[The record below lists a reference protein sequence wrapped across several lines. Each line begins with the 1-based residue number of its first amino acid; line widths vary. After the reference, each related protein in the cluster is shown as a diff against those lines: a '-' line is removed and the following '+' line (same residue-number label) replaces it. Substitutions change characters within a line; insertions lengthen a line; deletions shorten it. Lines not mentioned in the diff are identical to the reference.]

1 MNNIKH
7 ILFPLLLIIL
17 LLCFYL
23 LIPRQIEELLD
34 KALKDFN
41 TSRIILASF
50 CTAVL
55 AFMIP
60 AGINIIS
67 KIQERFPRKE
77 VEDKFKNEI
86 TFKYLPALLIIQI
99 LLLIIFG
106 FVFEA
111 LKVFLLV
118 AILLLPLIIFSLTYE
133 YIKILIKYSNKEN
146 VTELIVEDINTY
158 IKKGELKKGLD
169 LLNFLTNFLVMEI
182 KHNDIDY
189 INNLKKEIKKFV
201 DIFVDKDYEYFKELG
216 KGIKD
221 ITIKAT
227 QTEDNSLILHLLKL
241 IEKPISTSI
250 SKNDEEKLRYL
261 LEINNEIFF
270 DLIEENNKYK
280 YSFSIYWYFSAYLF
294 SFEKKKLNNNFLS
307 MLDKEMFKNIKYLI
321 NNDQIDIF
329 KSIIDSFYS
338 DGSAYKLY
346 NVSFNNDGLDNND
359 KEKLLKNLK
368 NMFFGVALYCLFKD
382 KYDYISL
389 IFKSAHKGSFR
400 FYYIYPGSINE
411 LINFLKFSQ
420 TIYNDKQKFS
430 FIEICE
436 KKGIREGIRDSK
448 NYYEQYYLYLLGYLI
463 YRDNEKGENEFLKD
477 KDNESIFYFDSNIKG
492 FEEKIDEVYDN
503 KNLDIFK
510 KFGFKDIDEEK
521 LEELKKK
528 VKEHFKSLK
537 KEIALFISKADLDKD
552 KIEKFKEKILK
563 DNNLQK
569 FNGNK
574 ESLKNKE
581 PIYSSNLDR
590 KRFMKNIS
598 FDTSFS
604 GDTLMDLTKDNKNGH
619 YLINFIDTKDL
630 SDDELEKH
638 LHSTVNENKKEEEI
652 LKLKKEVIFQVY
664 KT

>member
-60 AGINIIS
+60 AGINIIL

-118 AILLLPLIIFSLTYE
+118 AILLLSLIIFSLTYE

-146 VTELIVEDINTY
+146 VIDFIVEDINTY

-182 KHNDIDY
+182 KHNDINY
-189 INNLKKEIKKFV
+189 INNLKKEIKKFIEIFTSKV
-201 DIFVDKDYEYFKELG
+201 DIFVDKDYEYFKELV

-221 ITIKAT
+221 ITIKAM
-227 QTEDNSLILHLLKL
+227 QTEDNSLILHLCKL
-241 IEKPISTSI
+241 IEKAISTSI

-270 DLIEENNKYK
+270 DLIEKNNKYK

-294 SFEKKKLNNNFLS
+294 SFEKKKLNNNFFS
-307 MLDKEMFKNIKYLI
+307 MLDKEMFENIKYLI

-338 DGSAYKLY
+338 YGLYYERKKL
-346 NVSFNNDGLDNND
+346 
-359 KEKLLKNLK
+359 LK

-420 TIYNDKQKFS
+420 TIYNDEQKFS

-436 KKGIREGIRDSK
+436 KKGIRDSK

-492 FEEKIDEVYDN
+492 FEEKIDGFYDN

-521 LEELKKK
+521 LEELKEK

-537 KEIALFISKADLDKD
+537 KEIDLFISKADLDKD

-581 PIYSSNLDR
+581 PICSSNLDR